1 MNVSKNMLKDYEN
14 VSTEDFDVLPCNT
27 GVLLQPYNDNPYK
40 KIEKTKSGLIIGI
53 ESTQKYK
60 SNDTGE
66 IEENDEFVA
75 CAKVIAVGPACKNC
89 KVREDVFFIKHIAI
103 PVPYRKMNYWTISEQ
118 NILCRIVKK

>member
-1 MNVSKNMLKDYEN
+1 MNVAKNMLKDYEN
-14 VSTEDFDVLPCNT
+14 VSTEDFEVLPCNT

-75 CAKVIAVGPACKNC
+75 CAKVIAVGQ
-89 KVREDVFFIKHIAI
+89 DVFFIKHIAI